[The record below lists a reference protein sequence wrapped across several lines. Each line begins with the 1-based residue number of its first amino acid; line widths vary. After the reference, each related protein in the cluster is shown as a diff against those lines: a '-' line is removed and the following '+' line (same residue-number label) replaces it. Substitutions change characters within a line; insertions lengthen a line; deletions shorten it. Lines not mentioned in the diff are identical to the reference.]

1 MAHIESS
8 FGSGVLEITLNRPE
22 RMNALIPELMTELS
36 EVLRAATEPEV
47 KAVVLTGA
55 GRGFCTG
62 GDLRAPRPPLEPAS
76 RRLRHL
82 YHPTMLE
89 LVRLP
94 KPVVAAVNGPTIG
107 AGLSL
112 AAAAD
117 VRVASSSAVFASGF
131 VEVGLAADTGTTY
144 LLRRSMSYADAF
156 HFLSLGRRIDA
167 EEALRIGLVNEV
179 VEPELLLPRA
189 TEIARSWAER
199 PGVGVP
205 SLKAL
210 LQAAAAND
218 IEEQLELE
226 ARYADTVSSHP
237 DRGRARAAKV
247 EAIQERRAQD

>member
-1 MAHIESS
+1 MPHIVSN

-22 RMNALIPELMTELS
+22 RMNAVIPELMTELS
-36 EVLRAATEPEV
+36 EALRAATEPEV

-117 VRVASSSAVFASGF
+117 VRVASSAAVFASGF

-156 HFLSLGRRIDA
+156 HFLSLGSRIDA
-167 EEALRIGLVNEV
+167 DEALRIGLVNEV

-189 TEIARSWAER
+189 REIARSWAQR
-199 PGVGVP
+199 SGVGVP

-210 LQAAAAND
+210 LQAAATND
-218 IEEQLELE
+218 LEEQLELE

-237 DRGRARAAKV
+237 DRAAARSAKV
-247 EAIQERRAQD
+247 EAIHQHLGQD